1 MSNAPAPFDRYSDEW
16 LVWAAQFGSPGDK
29 NSAPYF
35 MAVRPDQRLRVAMV
49 AGTIQNTSPGWN
61 YSGAVAEAVRR
72 LKAVDVAET
81 DVERYARKDRER
93 QQAERE
99 ARFAAEAA
107 WFARQQKG
115 A

>member
-1 MSNAPAPFDRYSDEW
+1 MSSAPAPFERLSDEW
-16 LVWAAQFGSPGDK
+16 LVWAIEFGSPGDK
-29 NSAPYF
+29 NSAASF
-35 MAVRPDQRLRVAMV
+35 MQVAPEQRYRVASV

-61 YSGAVAEAVRR
+61 YSGAVYEAVRR
-72 LKAVDVAET
+72 LKAVDFGET
-81 DVERYARKDRER
+81 DVERYARQDRER